1 MKTNSYLMI
10 GALATAVLAGSWAY
24 ASQRDD
30 GNDAAPVASGPPT
43 ISLSQAITIAE
54 QHAQG
59 NAISAELERD
69 DGRAHYEVDVAAAGR
84 TAEVNVD
91 ASDGSVIG
99 AEAERAVPE
108 ADEHRKDRD

>member
-10 GALATAVLAGSWAY
+10 GTLAAAVLAGSWAF

-30 GNDAAPVASGPPT
+30 RDDAAPAAIAQPA
-43 ISLSQAITIAE
+43 ISLSQAIAIAE
-54 QHAQG
+54 QYAQG

-108 ADEHRKDRD
+108 ADEHRRDRG

>member
-1 MKTNSYLMI
+1 MNTNSYLMI
-10 GALATAVLAGSWAY
+10 GTVAAAILAGSWAY

-30 GNDAAPVASGPPT
+30 RDDAPIAAIAQPA

-69 DGRAHYEVDVAAAGR
+69 DGRAHYEVEVAAAGR
-84 TAEVNVD
+84 TVEVKVD
-91 ASDGSVIG
+91 VSDGSVIG
-99 AEAERAVPE
+99 AEAERALPE
-108 ADEHRKDRD
+108 ADEHKKDRG